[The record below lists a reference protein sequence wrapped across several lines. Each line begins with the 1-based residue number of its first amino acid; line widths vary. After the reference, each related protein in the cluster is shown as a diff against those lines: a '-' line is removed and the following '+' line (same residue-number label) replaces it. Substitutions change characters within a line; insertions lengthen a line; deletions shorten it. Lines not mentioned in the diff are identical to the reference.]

1 MQEMR
6 EKMKTDTS
14 LLVVGGADEQVSS
27 VRIFLMA
34 CSSKVPI
41 LKLKSLPINEL
52 GNQRLK
58 S

>member
-27 VRIFLMA
+27 GWIFLVA

-41 LKLKSLPINEL
+41 LKLKSLPISDL
-52 GNQRLK
+52 GNRCLK